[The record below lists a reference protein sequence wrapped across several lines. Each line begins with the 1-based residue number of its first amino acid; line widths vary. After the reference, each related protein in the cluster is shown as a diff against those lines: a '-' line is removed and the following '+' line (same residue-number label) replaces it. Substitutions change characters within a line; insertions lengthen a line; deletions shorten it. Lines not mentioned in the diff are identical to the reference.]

1 MFRDEIFFRSSHL
14 TSVVMV
20 RLGNRNVHI
29 LGNRGQSTVE
39 YILLLAVV
47 ISLIVTITNMP
58 RFKALLGEGGSFAV
72 AMKNEMEW
80 NYRFASQGREPFSTI
95 TYPNAFHPSY
105 YNSAKGSTHFIGPV
119 DPYGGPP

>member
-1 MFRDEIFFRSSHL
+1 
-14 TSVVMV
+14 MV
-20 RLGNRNVHI
+20 RMGNRNVHI
-29 LGNRGQSTVE
+29 LNPRGQSTVE

-47 ISLIVTITNMP
+47 ISLIYTVTNMP

-95 TYPNAFHPSY
+95 TYPNAFHPAY
-105 YNSAKGSTHFIGPV
+105 YNATRNATHFIGPIK
-119 DPYGGPP
+119 PYGGPP